1 MQRVKRLHDIYSKN
15 ADLSQMIIVAA
26 LVFLAMSL
34 ILGHKFY
41 GLTNIN
47 SMLLQ
52 LPQYGMMT
60 LSVVLAMMLGGIDLS
75 AVYLGNLGA
84 VLASLYMVNKAENEL
99 SGGQT
104 AGMIVMAVFIALI
117 IGIAGGALNGFI
129 IAYFK
134 VPAMLGTL
142 GTGQIFM
149 GISVVLTKGHAISN
163 LPEVYSK
170 IGSYQILNAIPLSF
184 VIFIAAAAAVGFIIG
199 KTKFGK
205 RVQLVGTNITSAYY
219 SGIRVRRT
227 IIKTWLIAGLMSA
240 IGGLIMLSR
249 NNSAKADYGSSYT
262 LMCVMIAILGGVK
275 DSGGYGR
282 ISAVVVAVL
291 TVQMISSAI
300 TMNQSVNNYFTR
312 LLWGA
317 ILIAVIIIRHAMS
330 SNTR

>member
-1 MQRVKRLHDIYSKN
+1 MQKANRLKKIYAGH
-15 ADLSQMIIVAA
+15 ADLVQMIIVAA

-34 ILGHKFY
+34 ILGKKFY
-41 GLTNIN
+41 GPANIN

-52 LPQYGMMT
+52 LPQYGVMT

-84 VLASLYMVNKAENEL
+84 VLAAMYMVNQVRPEMAT
-99 SGGQT
+99 GQVL
-104 AGMIVMAVFIALI
+104 GVIVVGVLIALL
-117 IGIAGGALNGFI
+117 IGMAGGALNGFI
-129 IAYFK
+129 IAVFK

-149 GISVVLTKGHAISN
+149 GISIVLTKGHAISN
-163 LPEVYSK
+163 LPELYSQ
-170 IGSYQILNAIPLSF
+170 IGSYELFGVIPIGF
-184 VIFIAAAAAVGFIIG
+184 VIFIAAAVFVGAVLG

-205 RVQLVGTNITSAYY
+205 RVQLVGTNVTAAYY
-219 SGIRVRRT
+219 SGIRVRKT
-227 IIKTWLIAGLMSA
+227 IIQTWLIAGVMSA

-282 ISAVVVAVL
+282 VSAVVVAVM
-291 TVQMISSAI
+291 TVQMISSAV

-317 ILIAVIIIRHAMS
+317 ILIAVIIVRHAMNK
-330 SNTR
+330 NTR